1 MVAGV
6 WLRPQFVTT
15 ATADPA
21 SGGMRRGTRGVLR
34 GARTLLQPLIFVC
47 LGRRQCGKKRIP
59 KFYCYTRKI
68 TTARERVRGEGEEG
82 SPTETETST
91 TAAGRRI
98 LATFPFPSMWKPSPS
113 RGISKAIT
121 RQSQRRK

>member
-21 SGGMRRGTRGVLR
+21 RGGMRRGTRGE
-34 GARTLLQPLIFVC
+34 ARTLLQPLIFVC
-47 LGRRQCGKKRIP
+47 LGQRQSEKKRIP

-68 TTARERVRGEGEEG
+68 TTARERVRGEGQEG
-82 SPTETETST
+82 SARETETSS